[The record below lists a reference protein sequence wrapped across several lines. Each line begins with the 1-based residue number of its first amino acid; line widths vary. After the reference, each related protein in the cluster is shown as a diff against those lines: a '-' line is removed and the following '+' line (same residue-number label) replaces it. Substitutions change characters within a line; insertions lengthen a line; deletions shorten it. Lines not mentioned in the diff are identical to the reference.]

1 MQTRKQ
7 GRPEMPP
14 ELRKS
19 RNLIIRIDHGMY
31 DRLIAYASM
40 VGGTASALVRRLI
53 EKEIGCAK

>member
-1 MQTRKQ
+1 
-7 GRPEMPP
+7 MPP